1 MTNFRL
7 IICCIASS
15 LLLNACNKIL
25 EPVSF
30 FGGKQGVEA
39 QGAQED
45 FEINIKSLTFEIA
58 RDANKAPYPRRLMQ
72 TGAGSEANVLNEAD
86 LMISNMPPLSESN
99 DYLLGIGDEL
109 LYTQLN
115 EFMNS
120 PAQFPTQPTEVDY
133 LLGVGDQLL
142 YTQLDEFVTS
152 ATQFPAQPIEADYLL
167 GVGDEL
173 TLIQLNE
180 VVGGLGNI
188 ISNIPQAGNGENN
201 QNAAKP
207 QSSENVL
214 KTSGLVGTNGNILL
228 LGLGSIKAEGR
239 SLSDVQ
245 TEVRNILI
253 RNGLAPSFQLEVTGF
268 NSKKAFVT
276 FPNPNKNLGNNIVPI
291 TNLPITLKEL
301 AITYALR
308 PSSKDSTIVSLTR
321 DGQKFRMTA
330 GQLFDKTSPRIVIK
344 DRDQIEIDEAASTST
359 SIEAVVGSQGNI
371 LIRGVGSL
379 KAKNRSLA
387 EVQTDITH
395 ILMDKGLTPNFQ
407 LEVTGFNSK
416 KAFVTF
422 PNPNKNLDNNIVS
435 VTNLP
440 ITLKELA
447 ITYGLRPSSKD
458 STIVSLTRD
467 GQKFR
472 MTAGQLFDKTSP
484 RIVIKDRDQIE
495 IDEAASTSTSIEAV
509 VGSQGNILIR
519 GVGSLKAKNRSLAEV
534 QTDITHI
541 LMDKG
546 LTPNF
551 QLEVTGFNSKEF
563 FLITKMHG
571 SKAISITDNA
581 VNLKQAVLSNIAID
595 NQTTNRGGA
604 TFTKVK
610 LIRDGISYHVSW
622 QELLSGSASNVLI
635 KDGDIINLQDFDY
648 KLGQVFA
655 LGGAGN
661 AELVPIDPSKRET
674 LADILFSP
682 KGALNNL
689 LAKRSEVYLLR
700 GRNPSVA
707 YHLDAQN
714 VSRILVAAQ
723 TELRPNDIVYVADR
737 PIISFS
743 RTLAELNP
751 LRILL
756 RDLENGNIP

>member
-1 MTNFRL
+1 M
-7 IICCIASS
+7 
-15 LLLNACNKIL
+15 ACGFVSTLFLQSCSEVL

-30 FGGKQGVEA
+30 FGGKQGNDA
-39 QGAQED
+39 QSVQED
-45 FEINIKSLTFEIA
+45 FEINIKSLTFESA

-72 TGAGSEANVLNEAD
+72 TGAGSEANVLDEAD
-86 LMISNMPPLSESN
+86 LMTSNMPPSSKSN
-99 DYLLGIGDEL
+99 DYLLGIGDQL

-115 EFMNS
+115 
-120 PAQFPTQPTEVDY
+120 
-133 LLGVGDQLL
+133 
-142 YTQLDEFVTS
+142 EFVTS
-152 ATQFPAQPIEADYLL
+152 ATQFPAQPTEADYLL

-180 VVGGLGNI
+180 VAGGVGDI
-188 ISNIPQAGNGENN
+188 ISNIPQAGDDENN
-201 QNAAKP
+201 RNAAKP
-207 QSSENVL
+207 QSSESVL

-253 RNGLAPSFQLEVTGF
+253 RNGLAPSFQLEITGF

-276 FPNPNKNLGNNIVPI
+276 FPNPDKVLGNNIVPI
-291 TNLPITLKEL
+291 
-301 AITYALR
+301 
-308 PSSKDSTIVSLTR
+308 
-321 DGQKFRMTA
+321 
-330 GQLFDKTSPRIVIK
+330 
-344 DRDQIEIDEAASTST
+344 
-359 SIEAVVGSQGNI
+359 
-371 LIRGVGSL
+371 
-379 KAKNRSLA
+379 
-387 EVQTDITH
+387 
-395 ILMDKGLTPNFQ
+395 
-407 LEVTGFNSK
+407 
-416 KAFVTF
+416 
-422 PNPNKNLDNNIVS
+422 
-435 VTNLP
+435 TNLP

-458 STIVSLTRD
+458 STIVSLKRGD
-467 GQKFR
+467 QKFR
-472 MTAGQLFDKTSP
+472 MTAGQLFDNATP
-484 RIVIKDRDQIE
+484 RIAIQDRDQIE
-495 IDEAASTSTSIEAV
+495 IDEAASTSTSTEAV
-509 VGSQGNILIR
+509 VGSRGNILIP
-519 GVGSLKAKNRSLAEV
+519 GVGILKAKNRSLADV
-534 QTDITHI
+534 QAEITRI
-541 LMDKG
+541 LVGKG
-546 LTPNF
+546 LNPSF
-551 QLEVTGFNSKEF
+551 QLEVTGYNSRKF
-563 FLITKMHG
+563 FLISKMHG
-571 SKAISITDNA
+571 SKEVLLDDTAM
-581 VNLKQAVLSNIAID
+581 NLKEAVLSNIEID
-595 NQTTNRGGA
+595 NQTNTRGGK
-604 TFTKVK
+604 TFTVVE
-610 LIRDGISYHVSW
+610 LIRGDVSYRVSW
-622 QELLSGSASNVLI
+622 QKMLSGAASNVLI
-635 KDGDIINLQDFDY
+635 QDGDTINLEDLDY

-689 LAKRSEVYLLR
+689 MAKRSEVYLLR

>member
-1 MTNFRL
+1 MTKLQL
-7 IICCIASS
+7 I
-15 LLLNACNKIL
+15 ACGFVSTLFLHSCSEVL

-39 QGAQED
+39 QSVQED
-45 FEINIKSLTFEIA
+45 FEIKIKSLTFESA

-72 TGAGSEANVLNEAD
+72 TGAGSEANVLDEAD
-86 LMISNMPPLSESN
+86 LMTSNMPPSSQSN
-99 DYLLGIGDEL
+99 DYLLGIGDQL

-115 EFMNS
+115 EFMTS

-133 LLGVGDQLL
+133 LLGVGD
-142 YTQLDEFVTS
+142 
-152 ATQFPAQPIEADYLL
+152 
-167 GVGDEL
+167 EL

-180 VVGGLGNI
+180 FAGGLGKI
-188 ISNIPQAGNGENN
+188 ISNIPGADVDKNNG
-201 QNAAKP
+201 NAAEPKP
-207 QSSENVL
+207 SESVL

-253 RNGLAPSFQLEVTGF
+253 RNGLAPSFQLEITGF

-276 FPNPNKNLGNNIVPI
+276 FPNPDKVLGNNIV
-291 TNLPITLKEL
+291 
-301 AITYALR
+301 
-308 PSSKDSTIVSLTR
+308 
-321 DGQKFRMTA
+321 
-330 GQLFDKTSPRIVIK
+330 
-344 DRDQIEIDEAASTST
+344 
-359 SIEAVVGSQGNI
+359 SI
-371 LIRGVGSL
+371 
-379 KAKNRSLA
+379 
-387 EVQTDITH
+387 
-395 ILMDKGLTPNFQ
+395 
-407 LEVTGFNSK
+407 
-416 KAFVTF
+416 
-422 PNPNKNLDNNIVS
+422 
-435 VTNLP
+435 TNLP

-458 STIVSLTRD
+458 TTIVSLTRGD
-467 GQKFR
+467 QKFR
-472 MTAGQLFDKTSP
+472 MTAGQLFGNKTP
-484 RIVIKDRDQIE
+484 RIVIKNRDQIE
-495 IDEAASTSTSIEAV
+495 IDEAALSSTSIEAV
-509 VGSQGNILIR
+509 VGSRGNILIP
-519 GVGSLKAKNRSLAEV
+519 GIGSLKAKNRSLAEV
-534 QTDITHI
+534 QADITRI
-541 LMDKG
+541 LMEKG

-551 QLEVTGFNSKEF
+551 QLEVTGFESRKF
-563 FLITKMHG
+563 FLVTEDNG
-571 SKAISITDNA
+571 SKAIPLTDT
-581 VNLKQAVLSNIAID
+581 VVDLKDAVLSNIATE
-595 NQTTNRGGA
+595 NQIVSQGSG
-604 TFTKVK
+604 TFKVVE
-610 LIRDGISYHVSW
+610 LIRNGVSYRMSW
-622 QELLSGSASNVLI
+622 QKMLSGGASNVLI
-635 KDGDIINLQDFDY
+635 QDGDTIKLKDFDY

-674 LADILFSP
+674 LADMLFSE

-700 GRNPSVA
+700 GRSPSVA

-751 LRILL
+751 LGILL
-756 RDLENGNIP
+756 RDLQNVDNP

>member
-1 MTNFRL
+1 MTKL
-7 IICCIASS
+7 K
-15 LLLNACNKIL
+15 LMACGFVSTLFLQSCSEVL

-30 FGGKQGVEA
+30 FGGKQGNDA
-39 QGAQED
+39 QSVQED
-45 FEINIKSLTFEIA
+45 FEINIKSLTFESA

-72 TGAGSEANVLNEAD
+72 TGAGSEANVLDEAD
-86 LMISNMPPLSESN
+86 LMTSNMPPSSKSN
-99 DYLLGIGDEL
+99 DYLLGIGDQL

-115 EFMNS
+115 
-120 PAQFPTQPTEVDY
+120 
-133 LLGVGDQLL
+133 
-142 YTQLDEFVTS
+142 EFVTS
-152 ATQFPAQPIEADYLL
+152 ATQFPAQPTEADYLL

-180 VVGGLGNI
+180 VAGGVGDI
-188 ISNIPQAGNGENN
+188 ISNIPQAGDDENN
-201 QNAAKP
+201 RNAAKP
-207 QSSENVL
+207 QSSESVL

-253 RNGLAPSFQLEVTGF
+253 RNGLAPSFQLEITGF

-276 FPNPNKNLGNNIVPI
+276 FPNPGKVLGNNIVPI

-301 AITYALR
+301 AITYGLR
-308 PSSKDSTIVSLTR
+308 PSSKDTTIVSLTR
-321 DGQKFRMTA
+321 GDQKFRMTA
-330 GQLFDKTSPRIVIK
+330 GQLFGNATPRIAIQ

-359 SIEAVVGSQGNI
+359 STEAVVGSRGNI
-371 LIRGVGSL
+371 LIPGVGIL

-387 EVQTDITH
+387 DVQAEITR
-395 ILMDKGLTPNFQ
+395 ILVGKGLNPSFQ
-407 LEVTGFNSK
+407 LEVTGFESRK
-416 KAFVTF
+416 
-422 PNPNKNLDNNIVS
+422 
-435 VTNLP
+435 
-440 ITLKELA
+440 
-447 ITYGLRPSSKD
+447 
-458 STIVSLTRD
+458 
-467 GQKFR
+467 
-472 MTAGQLFDKTSP
+472 
-484 RIVIKDRDQIE
+484 
-495 IDEAASTSTSIEAV
+495 
-509 VGSQGNILIR
+509 
-519 GVGSLKAKNRSLAEV
+519 
-534 QTDITHI
+534 
-541 LMDKG
+541 
-546 LTPNF
+546 
-551 QLEVTGFNSKEF
+551 F
-563 FLITKMHG
+563 FLVTENNGTK
-571 SKAISITDNA
+571 A
-581 VNLKQAVLSNIAID
+581 VPLADTVVDLKDAVLSNIVTE
-595 NQTTNRGGA
+595 NQTVSQGSATYKVVELIRNGVSYRMSWQKMLSGGA
-604 TFTKVK
+604 ST
-610 LIRDGISYHVSW
+610 
-622 QELLSGSASNVLI
+622 VLI
-635 KDGDIINLQDFDY
+635 QDGDTIKLKDFDY

>member
-39 QGAQED
+39 QSVQED
-45 FEINIKSLTFEIA
+45 FEINIKSLTFESA

-86 LMISNMPPLSESN
+86 LMTSNMPPSSESN
-99 DYLLGIGDEL
+99 DYLLGIGDQL

-115 EFMNS
+115 EFMDS
-120 PAQFPTQPTEVDY
+120 PAQFPTQPT
-133 LLGVGDQLL
+133 
-142 YTQLDEFVTS
+142 
-152 ATQFPAQPIEADYLL
+152 EADYLL

-180 VVGGLGNI
+180 VAGGLGNI
-188 ISNIPQAGNGENN
+188 ISKIPQTGNDENN
-201 QNAAKP
+201 RNAAKP

-253 RNGLAPSFQLEVTGF
+253 RNGLAPSFQLEITSF

-276 FPNPNKNLGNNIVPI
+276 FPNPNKDLGNNIVPI
-291 TNLPITLKEL
+291 
-301 AITYALR
+301 
-308 PSSKDSTIVSLTR
+308 
-321 DGQKFRMTA
+321 
-330 GQLFDKTSPRIVIK
+330 
-344 DRDQIEIDEAASTST
+344 
-359 SIEAVVGSQGNI
+359 
-371 LIRGVGSL
+371 
-379 KAKNRSLA
+379 
-387 EVQTDITH
+387 
-395 ILMDKGLTPNFQ
+395 
-407 LEVTGFNSK
+407 
-416 KAFVTF
+416 
-422 PNPNKNLDNNIVS
+422 
-435 VTNLP
+435 TNLP

-509 VGSQGNILIR
+509 VGSRGNILIR

-534 QTDITHI
+534 QTDITRI

-551 QLEVTGFNSKEF
+551 QLEVTGFESKKF
-563 FLITKMHG
+563 FLVTENNGTK
-571 SKAISITDNA
+571 ALPLTDT
-581 VNLKQAVLSNIAID
+581 VVDLKDAVLSN
-595 NQTTNRGGA
+595 NQTISQGSA
-604 TFTKVK
+604 TFKVIE
-610 LIRDGISYHVSW
+610 LIRNGVSHRMSW
-622 QELLSGSASNVLI
+622 QKMLSGGASNVLI
-635 KDGDIINLQDFDY
+635 QDGDTIKLKDFDY

-674 LADILFSP
+674 LANILFSP

-707 YHLDAQN
+707 YHLDTQN

-743 RTLAELNP
+743 RTLTELNP

-756 RDLENGNIP
+756 RDLQDGNIP

>member
-1 MTNFRL
+1 MTNFKL

-39 QGAQED
+39 QSVQED
-45 FEINIKSLTFEIA
+45 FEINIKSLTFESA

-86 LMISNMPPLSESN
+86 LMTSNMPPSSESN
-99 DYLLGIGDEL
+99 DYLLDI
-109 LYTQLN
+109 
-115 EFMNS
+115 
-120 PAQFPTQPTEVDY
+120 
-133 LLGVGDQLL
+133 GDQLL
-142 YTQLDEFVTS
+142 YTQLEEFVTS
-152 ATQFPAQPIEADYLL
+152 TTQFPAQPIEADYLL

-180 VVGGLGNI
+180 DTGGLGNI
-188 ISNIPQAGNGENN
+188 ISNIPQTGNDENN
-201 QNAAKP
+201 RNAAKP

-253 RNGLAPSFQLEVTGF
+253 RNGLAPSFQLEITSF

-276 FPNPNKNLGNNIVPI
+276 LPNPYKGLGDNIVPI
-291 TNLPITLKEL
+291 
-301 AITYALR
+301 
-308 PSSKDSTIVSLTR
+308 
-321 DGQKFRMTA
+321 
-330 GQLFDKTSPRIVIK
+330 
-344 DRDQIEIDEAASTST
+344 
-359 SIEAVVGSQGNI
+359 
-371 LIRGVGSL
+371 
-379 KAKNRSLA
+379 
-387 EVQTDITH
+387 
-395 ILMDKGLTPNFQ
+395 
-407 LEVTGFNSK
+407 
-416 KAFVTF
+416 
-422 PNPNKNLDNNIVS
+422 
-435 VTNLP
+435 TNLP

-509 VGSQGNILIR
+509 VGSRGNILIR
-519 GVGSLKAKNRSLAEV
+519 GVGSLKAKNRSLTEV
-534 QTDITHI
+534 QADITRI

-551 QLEVTGFNSKEF
+551 QLEVTGFESRKF
-563 FLITKMHG
+563 FLVTENNGTK
-571 SKAISITDNA
+571 AVLLTDT
-581 VNLKQAVLSNIAID
+581 VVDLKDAVLSNK
-595 NQTTNRGGA
+595 NQTISQGSA
-604 TFTKVK
+604 TFKVVE
-610 LIRDGISYHVSW
+610 LIRNGVSYRMSW
-622 QELLSGSASNVLI
+622 QKMLSGGASNVLI
-635 KDGDIINLQDFDY
+635 QDGDTIKLKDFDY

-743 RTLAELNP
+743 RTLTELNP

-756 RDLENGNIP
+756 RDLQDGNIP

>member
-1 MTNFRL
+1 M
-7 IICCIASS
+7 
-15 LLLNACNKIL
+15 
-25 EPVSF
+25 
-30 FGGKQGVEA
+30 
-39 QGAQED
+39 
-45 FEINIKSLTFEIA
+45 
-58 RDANKAPYPRRLMQ
+58 
-72 TGAGSEANVLNEAD
+72 
-86 LMISNMPPLSESN
+86 
-99 DYLLGIGDEL
+99 
-109 LYTQLN
+109 
-115 EFMNS
+115 
-120 PAQFPTQPTEVDY
+120 
-133 LLGVGDQLL
+133 
-142 YTQLDEFVTS
+142 TS

-180 VVGGLGNI
+180 VAGGLGNI
-188 ISNIPQAGNGENN
+188 ISNIPQTGNDENN
-201 QNAAKP
+201 RNAAKP

-253 RNGLAPSFQLEVTGF
+253 RNGLAPSFQLEITSF

-291 TNLPITLKEL
+291 
-301 AITYALR
+301 
-308 PSSKDSTIVSLTR
+308 
-321 DGQKFRMTA
+321 
-330 GQLFDKTSPRIVIK
+330 
-344 DRDQIEIDEAASTST
+344 
-359 SIEAVVGSQGNI
+359 
-371 LIRGVGSL
+371 
-379 KAKNRSLA
+379 
-387 EVQTDITH
+387 
-395 ILMDKGLTPNFQ
+395 
-407 LEVTGFNSK
+407 
-416 KAFVTF
+416 
-422 PNPNKNLDNNIVS
+422 
-435 VTNLP
+435 TNLP

-509 VGSQGNILIR
+509 VGSRGNILIR

-534 QTDITHI
+534 QADITRI

-551 QLEVTGFNSKEF
+551 QLEVTGFESKKAFVTFPNPNKNLGNNIVPITNLPITLKELAITYGLRPSSKDSTIVSLTRDGQKFRMTAGQLFDKTSPRIVIKDRDQIEIDEAASTSTSIEAVVGSRGNILIRGVGSLKAKNRSLAEVQADITRILMDKGLTPNFQLEVTGFESKKF
-563 FLITKMHG
+563 FLVTENNGTK
-571 SKAISITDNA
+571 ALPLTDT
-581 VNLKQAVLSNIAID
+581 VVDLKDAVLSNIAT
-595 NQTTNRGGA
+595 QTISQGSA
-604 TFTKVK
+604 TFKVVE
-610 LIRDGISYHVSW
+610 LIRNGVSYRMSW
-622 QELLSGSASNVLI
+622 QKMLSGGASNVLI
-635 KDGDIINLQDFDY
+635 QDGDTIKLKDFDY

-743 RTLAELNP
+743 RTLAEINP

>member
-1 MTNFRL
+1 MTRL
-7 IICCIASS
+7 KLIVCGFVSALFLQSCS
-15 LLLNACNKIL
+15 KVL

-30 FGGKQGVEA
+30 FGDKQGVET
-39 QGAQED
+39 QSVQED
-45 FEINIKSLTFEIA
+45 FDINIESLTFESA
-58 RDANKAPYPRRLMQ
+58 RGANRAPYPRRLMQ
-72 TGAGSEANVLNEAD
+72 TGAGSEANVFDEAD
-86 LMISNMPPLSESN
+86 FATSNMPLSSKSN
-99 DYLLGIGDEL
+99 DYLLGIGDQL
-109 LYTQLN
+109 NYTQLN
-115 EFMNS
+115 EFMNT
-120 PAQFPTQPTEVDY
+120 PAQFPTQTTEVDY
-133 LLGVGDQLL
+133 LLG
-142 YTQLDEFVTS
+142 
-152 ATQFPAQPIEADYLL
+152 I
-167 GVGDEL
+167 GDEL

-180 VVGGLGNI
+180 AASDLANI
-188 ISNIPQAGNGENN
+188 ISNIPEADNGTNN
-201 QNAAKP
+201 VNSAKP
-207 QSSENVL
+207 QSIESVL
-214 KTSGLVGTNGNILL
+214 KTSGLIGTNGNILL

-253 RNGLAPSFQLEVTGF
+253 RNGLAPSFQLEITSF

-276 FPNPNKNLGNNIVPI
+276 FPNPNKDLGNNIVPI
-291 TNLPITLKEL
+291 
-301 AITYALR
+301 
-308 PSSKDSTIVSLTR
+308 
-321 DGQKFRMTA
+321 
-330 GQLFDKTSPRIVIK
+330 
-344 DRDQIEIDEAASTST
+344 
-359 SIEAVVGSQGNI
+359 
-371 LIRGVGSL
+371 
-379 KAKNRSLA
+379 
-387 EVQTDITH
+387 
-395 ILMDKGLTPNFQ
+395 
-407 LEVTGFNSK
+407 
-416 KAFVTF
+416 
-422 PNPNKNLDNNIVS
+422 
-435 VTNLP
+435 TNLP

-509 VGSQGNILIR
+509 VGSRGNILIR

-534 QTDITHI
+534 QTDITRI

-551 QLEVTGFNSKEF
+551 QLEVTGFESKKF
-563 FLITKMHG
+563 FLVTENNGTK
-571 SKAISITDNA
+571 ALPLTDT
-581 VNLKQAVLSNIAID
+581 VVDLKDAVLSNIAT
-595 NQTTNRGGA
+595 QTQTISQGSA
-604 TFTKVK
+604 TFKVVE
-610 LIRDGISYHVSW
+610 LIRNGVSYRMSW
-622 QELLSGSASNVLI
+622 QKMLSGGASNVLI
-635 KDGDIINLQDFDY
+635 QDGDTIKLKDFDY

-743 RTLAELNP
+743 RTLAEINP
-751 LRILL
+751 LRVLL
-756 RDLENGNIP
+756 RDLESGDIP

>member
-39 QGAQED
+39 QSVQED
-45 FEINIKSLTFEIA
+45 FEINIKSLTFESA

-86 LMISNMPPLSESN
+86 LMTSNMPPSSESN
-99 DYLLGIGDEL
+99 DYLLGIGDQL

-133 LLGVGDQLL
+133 TLGIGDQLL

-180 VVGGLGNI
+180 VAGGLGNI
-188 ISNIPQAGNGENN
+188 ISNIPQTGNDENN
-201 QNAAKP
+201 RNAAKP

-253 RNGLAPSFQLEVTGF
+253 RNGLAPSFQLEITSF

-291 TNLPITLKEL
+291 
-301 AITYALR
+301 
-308 PSSKDSTIVSLTR
+308 
-321 DGQKFRMTA
+321 
-330 GQLFDKTSPRIVIK
+330 
-344 DRDQIEIDEAASTST
+344 
-359 SIEAVVGSQGNI
+359 
-371 LIRGVGSL
+371 
-379 KAKNRSLA
+379 
-387 EVQTDITH
+387 
-395 ILMDKGLTPNFQ
+395 
-407 LEVTGFNSK
+407 
-416 KAFVTF
+416 
-422 PNPNKNLDNNIVS
+422 
-435 VTNLP
+435 TNLP

-509 VGSQGNILIR
+509 VGSRGNILIR

-534 QTDITHI
+534 QADITRI

-551 QLEVTGFNSKEF
+551 QLEVTGFESRKF
-563 FLITKMHG
+563 FLVTENNGTK
-571 SKAISITDNA
+571 ALPLTDT
-581 VNLKQAVLSNIAID
+581 VVDLKDAVLSSIANE
-595 NQTTNRGGA
+595 NQTISQGSA
-604 TFTKVK
+604 TFKVVE
-610 LIRDGISYHVSW
+610 LIRNGVSYRMSW
-622 QELLSGSASNVLI
+622 QKMLSGGASNVLI
-635 KDGDIINLQDFDY
+635 QDGDTIKLKDFDY

-674 LADILFSP
+674 LANILFSP

-707 YHLDAQN
+707 YHLDTQN

-743 RTLAELNP
+743 RTLTELNP

-756 RDLENGNIP
+756 RDLQDGNIP

>member
-39 QGAQED
+39 QSVQED
-45 FEINIKSLTFEIA
+45 FEINIKSLTFESA

-86 LMISNMPPLSESN
+86 LMTSNMPPSSQSN
-99 DYLLGIGDEL
+99 DYLLGIGDQL

-120 PAQFPTQPTEVDY
+120 SAQFPTQPTDVDY
-133 LLGVGDQLL
+133 TLGIGDQLL

-152 ATQFPAQPIEADYLL
+152 TTQFPAQPIEADYLL

-180 VVGGLGNI
+180 VAGGLGNI
-188 ISNIPQAGNGENN
+188 ISNIPKAGVDENN
-201 QNAAKP
+201 RNAGKP

-253 RNGLAPSFQLEVTGF
+253 RNGLAPSFQLEITSF

-276 FPNPNKNLGNNIVPI
+276 FPNPSKNLGNNIVPI
-291 TNLPITLKEL
+291 
-301 AITYALR
+301 
-308 PSSKDSTIVSLTR
+308 
-321 DGQKFRMTA
+321 
-330 GQLFDKTSPRIVIK
+330 
-344 DRDQIEIDEAASTST
+344 
-359 SIEAVVGSQGNI
+359 
-371 LIRGVGSL
+371 
-379 KAKNRSLA
+379 
-387 EVQTDITH
+387 
-395 ILMDKGLTPNFQ
+395 
-407 LEVTGFNSK
+407 
-416 KAFVTF
+416 
-422 PNPNKNLDNNIVS
+422 
-435 VTNLP
+435 TNLP

-509 VGSQGNILIR
+509 VGSRGNILIP

-534 QTDITHI
+534 QTDITRI

-551 QLEVTGFNSKEF
+551 QLEVTGFESRKF
-563 FLITKMHG
+563 FLVTENNGTK
-571 SKAISITDNA
+571 AVPLTDT
-581 VNLKQAVLSNIAID
+581 VVDLKDAVLSNIE
-595 NQTTNRGGA
+595 NQTISQGSA
-604 TFTKVK
+604 TFKVVE
-610 LIRDGISYHVSW
+610 LIRNGVSYRMSW
-622 QELLSGSASNVLI
+622 QKMLSGGASNVLI
-635 KDGDIINLQDFDY
+635 QDGDTIKLKDFDY

-743 RTLAELNP
+743 RTLTELNP

-756 RDLENGNIP
+756 RDLQDGNIP